1 MSKTAFV
8 SGGMGLVGRH
18 MRRVLEERGWDVMW
32 CDLKPPSYSNAIHT
46 VFRRHDSTMTKF
58 DLIVHAAYHV
68 GGRAA
73 IDGKPGNLVQ
83 NLHLDAAMFEWAI
96 VTQQPHVLYFS
107 SSAAYPVGLQRD
119 AAADVRLCE
128 DEIDLD
134 YPEEPDGRYGIAKL
148 IGEQQAR
155 AARECGVNVTVVR
168 PFSGYAADQD
178 PDYPFRAFLER
189 VKAGDDPF
197 VIWGSAEQRRDW
209 IHIDDVVKGALAVV
223 DSGTDE
229 SVNLCTGQATS
240 MSDLARLMLEGAGHQ
255 TGSDVKIVVDE
266 TKPMGVMN
274 RVGDPTRFF
283 QYYEPKITIEQGV
296 HDALKEAGL

>member
-1 MSKTAFV
+1 MTKTAFV

-18 MRRVLEERGWDVMW
+18 MRRVLEERDWAVSW
-32 CDLKPPSYSNAIHT
+32 CDLKPPSYSNAINT
-46 VFRRHDSTMTKF
+46 LFRRLDTMVKF
-58 DLIVHAAYHV
+58 DLVVHAAYHV

-96 VTQQPHVLYFS
+96 VTGQPHVLYFS
-107 SSAAYPVGLQRD
+107 SSAAYPVALQRNLTS
-119 AAADVRLCE
+119 VRLQE

-134 YPEEPDGRYGIAKL
+134 YPEESDGRYGIAKL

-197 VIWGSAEQRRDW
+197 VVWGSTEQRRDW

-223 DSGTDE
+223 DADTDE
-229 SVNLCTGQATS
+229 PVNLCTGQATS
-240 MSDLARLMLEGAGHQ
+240 MGDLALLMMNGVGRDDMRI
-255 TGSDVKIVVDE
+255 DVDD

-296 HDALKEAGL
+296 HDALKEMGL